1 MTPTTSNAA
10 IRNLRASWIYS
21 AICSA
26 ILLGLTFPAFAADG
40 PLQAKIED
48 LAWLTGCWASTT
60 GEPGSGEQWS
70 APAGGSML
78 GTGRTIKDSKTV
90 AYEFLVIHE
99 TSDGG
104 VVYIASPNGEGKTAF
119 GLVFLEKRAAIFENP
134 NHDFPQRLIYK
145 LGQDGTL
152 SARIEGKVKDEQRGI
167 DFAMKKVSCV
177 P

>member
-1 MTPTTSNAA
+1 MTPSTSTRSAG
-10 IRNLRASWIYS
+10 RSRTPWILS
-21 AICSA
+21 ATCSA
-26 ILLGLTFPAFAADG
+26 VLLAMTLPTFAADG

-145 LGQDGTL
+145 LEQDGTL
-152 SARIEGKVKDEQRGI
+152 SARIEGKVKDEQRGVG
-167 DFAMKKVSCV
+167 FAMKKVSCV